1 MATLYELNNT
11 YRYLLNMD
19 LDEEALQDT
28 LDSLNFQDDLENK
41 VDGYCRVLRELEAEE
56 EKFSAEIKRLQEAKK
71 RISTRKEKLKTNLQ
85 DNLIS
90 MNALKVNAGTFALS
104 FRKSKKVEIENET
117 LLAEKFFKV
126 KKEVNKTELAKALK
140 AGEEVVGASLVESMN
155 LQIK

>member
-11 YRYLLNMD
+11 YQYLLNMD
-19 LDEEALQDT
+19 LDEETLQDT
-28 LDSLNFQDDLENK
+28 LDSINFQDDLENK

-71 RISTRKEKLKTNLQ
+71 RITTRKEKLKTNLQ
-85 DNLIS
+85 ENLIS

-140 AGEEVVGASLVESMN
+140 AGEEVAGASLVESMN